1 MAKSRNQTSKLNL
14 IKEALEAQGKTQAWL
29 AEELDIEFRTV
40 NRYINNHR
48 QPSLERLFEIAK
60 AIKINVK
67 DLINS

>member
-29 AEELDIEFRTV
+29 AGELDIEFRTV